1 MVEAKTALV
10 TGGAGFI
17 GSHLV
22 DRLVALDYRVVV
34 IDNLSGGKLKNLN
47 TAASF
52 HHSDITQPA
61 ASDVFQREQPDLVFH
76 LAAQTSVS
84 YSTRDPVKDGE
95 INVIGTL
102 RMLEASRRYGVE
114 KFIYSSTGGALYG
127 DPEVDPCPDDHP
139 VIPLSPYGMSKHLGE
154 MYMQFYRRLYRLNY
168 TSLRYG
174 NVYGPRQDPHGEAG
188 VIAIFAQAMLE
199 GKQPEIFGDGEQER
213 DFVSVED
220 VVEANILAIDRGDGQ
235 AMNIGT
241 GQRTSVNRIFELLK
255 SIIGYKWDPVHGPA
269 RLGDVYQISLES
281 ARAAKDLGWAAQ
293 VDLEE
298 GLRRTAEYFREAV
311 QAAK

>member
-1 MVEAKTALV
+1 
-10 TGGAGFI
+10 
-17 GSHLV
+17 
-22 DRLVALDYRVVV
+22 
-34 IDNLSGGKLKNLN
+34 
-47 TAASF
+47 
-52 HHSDITQPA
+52 
-61 ASDVFQREQPDLVFH
+61 VFQREQPDLVFH

-84 YSTRDPVKDGE
+84 YSTREPVKDGE

-114 KFIYSSTGGALYG
+114 KFIFSSTGGALYG
-127 DPEVDPCPDDHP
+127 EPEVDPCPDDHP
-139 VIPLSPYGMSKHLGE
+139 VTPLSPYGMAKYLGE
-154 MYMQFYRRLYRLNY
+154 QYMAFYRRLYRLNY

-220 VVEANILAIDRGDGQ
+220 VVEANILAIDRGDGL

-281 ARAAKDLGWAAQ
+281 ARAAKELGWAAQ

-311 QAAK
+311 QAAR